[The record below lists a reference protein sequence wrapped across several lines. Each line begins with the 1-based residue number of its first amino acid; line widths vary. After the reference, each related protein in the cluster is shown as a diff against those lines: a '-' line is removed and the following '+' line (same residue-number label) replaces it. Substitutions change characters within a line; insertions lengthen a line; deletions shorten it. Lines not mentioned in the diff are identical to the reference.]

1 MAFIT
6 SIKRAFGFADEE
18 DSMDEFDEIGDTQT
32 IPVLQPASE
41 QSTQAKT
48 EQPLTPPGDIPVEI
62 IDAVLEMVNA
72 SLSPLVRDCI
82 DHETE
87 RQAVYRTL
95 GPAVDAFAKR
105 LESETREKLL
115 NDMTGDRTK
124 LQTELEG
131 LRSERKEIDAKR
143 DEQKAALLSEQRQR
157 RALSE
162 RNHDLE
168 LKIAELDADNEQNKL
183 TIQSLTNKLRMA
195 ELAETDMAALRQEID
210 SLHAQVEAK
219 SSEVADLKR
228 AFEAK
233 EQEISELQAKLSE
246 LESGEAVQAAI
257 AQRDAL
263 IAELNA
269 QKGAAATQAPEEQP
283 RKPRRR
289 RGRPRKDGSE
299 PAATSTSAPER
310 PDSSAEATEMAG
322 IDWLLPGGAPAS
334 QQPSNSATAA
344 TATSDFGYQP
354 PQQLPPPDP
363 QMQQLTLF

>member
-18 DSMDEFDEIGDTQT
+18 NSMDEFDEIGDTQT
-32 IPVLQPASE
+32 IPVLRPAAE

-72 SLSPLVRDCI
+72 SLSPFVRDCI

-105 LESETREKLL
+105 LESETRTKLL
-115 NDMTGDRTK
+115 NDMTGDRAK
-124 LQTELEG
+124 LQAELEE
-131 LRSERKEIDAKR
+131 LRSERKGVDAKR
-143 DEQKAALLSEQRQR
+143 EEQKAALLSEQRQR

-168 LKIAELDADNEQNKL
+168 LKIAELDGENEQSKL

-195 ELAETDMAALRQEID
+195 ELAESDLTALRQEID
-210 SLHAQVEAK
+210 SLRAQVETK
-219 SSEVADLKR
+219 DSEAADLKR
-228 AFEAK
+228 TIEAK
-233 EQEISELQAKLSE
+233 EQEIAELQAKLSE
-246 LESGEAVQAAI
+246 LDSGDAVQAAI

-263 IAELNA
+263 IAELDA
-269 QKGAAATQAPEEQP
+269 QKGAPQGDDAAPQPP

-289 RGRPRKDGSE
+289 RGRPRKDGTE
-299 PAATSTSAPER
+299 PAADAAAVETR
-310 PDSSAEATEMAG
+310 PDSSAEVAEMAG

-334 QQPSNSATAA
+334 HQPSNSAT
-344 TATSDFGYQP
+344 TATTDFGYQP